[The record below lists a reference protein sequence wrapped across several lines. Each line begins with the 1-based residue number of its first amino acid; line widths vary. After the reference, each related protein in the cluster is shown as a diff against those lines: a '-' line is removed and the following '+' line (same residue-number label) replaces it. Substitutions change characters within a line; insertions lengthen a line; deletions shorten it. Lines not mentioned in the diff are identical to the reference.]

1 MANSDF
7 SSEKILDIIFDT
19 EISEVLADMENES
32 KHCSILSEKFGITPK
47 DLETKLSY
55 LVQHNFVSQTG
66 QGDDTTYS
74 VDSEKLS
81 EIMQSGHDYKN
92 VEDSLAKMDSFLN

>member
-7 SSEKILDIIFDT
+7 STEKVLDIIFDT
-19 EISEVLADMENES
+19 EISEILADMENES

-47 DLETKLSY
+47 DLEAKLSY
-55 LVQHNFVSQTG
+55 LVKHDFVNQSG
-66 QGDDTTYS
+66 QVDDITYS
-74 VDSEKLS
+74 VDSEKLT
-81 EIMQSGHDYKN
+81 EIMQSNHDYKN

>member
-7 SSEKILDIIFDT
+7 SPEKILDIIFDT
-19 EISEVLADMENES
+19 EISEILADMENES

-66 QGDDTTYS
+66 QASDITYS
-74 VDSEKLS
+74 VDSEQLA

>member
-1 MANSDF
+1 MGKSDF
-7 SSEKILDIIFDT
+7 STEKVLDIIFDT
-19 EISEVLADMENES
+19 EISEILADMENES

-66 QGDDTTYS
+66 QADDITYS
-74 VDSEKLS
+74 VDSAKLA